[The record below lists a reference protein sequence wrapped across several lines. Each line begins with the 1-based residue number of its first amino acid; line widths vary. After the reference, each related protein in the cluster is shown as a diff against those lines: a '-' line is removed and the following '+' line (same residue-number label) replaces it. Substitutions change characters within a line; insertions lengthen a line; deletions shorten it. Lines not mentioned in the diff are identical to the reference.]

1 LSYPSFAPNRRNE
14 RGFGGRKSDAPRG
27 GEILKPGIHQHKLV
41 SKGMES
47 DAFHFNFFISA
58 CRENKILSK

>member
-1 LSYPSFAPNRRNE
+1 MKEDS
-14 RGFGGRKSDAPRG
+14 GGRKSDAPRG